1 MKKIVLIKAFF
12 VKNRMTAILISLL
25 MFVSV
30 FILCWVQ
37 GLYDYRMRYVNTLE
51 EYVGDGD
58 IFMQYQSWYD
68 QERIKQIIND
78 VKQLPG
84 VESVLYNIVTYWTDG
99 NNHDYIVY
107 YYSEEIASRVN
118 LNTDIEEY
126 ISGEK
131 IECVACGG
139 VASSGDILKLELLND
154 VESYTGEKKTLDFFV
169 NGTTE
174 DDFLYLLFDT
184 SGGDGA
190 LGAMSLLDNSEVL
203 FVTGQAF
210 LDYISEE
217 EQYYD
222 INCYVIYE
230 DSATEDEIETARS
243 IIERHGEYQT
253 ISNIIDNS
261 RDTEI
266 KQINRIIIIPQVILG
281 VVTFACCAM
290 ILLIMQTKMEEYLV
304 YYLCGHSKKKIIM
317 LCYGCLSLI
326 MIIPCALNILI
337 ITFYGK
343 ISEIIG
349 FSFGTVIYSSKQIIF
364 TVVYLIIMLFVTAMI
379 EFAMLAKMSPIEMY
393 RRMTR

>member
-12 VKNRMTAILISLL
+12 IKNRMTAILISLL
-25 MFVSV
+25 MFISV

-37 GLYDYRMRYVNTLE
+37 GLYDYRMRYVSTLE
-51 EYVGDGD
+51 EYIGDGD
-58 IFMQYQSWYD
+58 LFMQYQSWYD

-84 VESVLYNIVTYWTDG
+84 VETVLYNIVTYWTDG
-99 NNHDYIVY
+99 NNNDYIVY
-107 YYSEEIASRVN
+107 YYSEDIASRIK
-118 LNTDIEEY
+118 LNTSMEEY

-131 IECVACGG
+131 IECVASGG
-139 VASSGDILKLELLND
+139 IASSGDILKLELLSD
-154 VESYTGEKKTLDFFV
+154 VESYTEEKKALDFFV

-190 LGAMSLLDNSEVL
+190 LGAMSLLNNSKVL

-210 LDYISEE
+210 LDYVSEE

-230 DSATEDEIETARS
+230 DSATQDEIENARS
-243 IIERHGEYQT
+243 IIQQHGEYQT
-253 ISNIIDNS
+253 ISNIIDTS

-266 KQINRIIIIPQVILG
+266 NQISRIIIIPQVILG

-290 ILLIMQTKMEEYLV
+290 ILLIMQTKMEEYSV
-304 YYLCGHSKKKIIM
+304 YYLCGHSKKRIIT
-317 LCYGCLSLI
+317 LCYGSLSLI
-326 MIIPCALNILI
+326 MLVPCILNIMI
-337 ITFYGK
+337 IIFHSK

-364 TVVYLIIMLFVTAMI
+364 TVVYLVIVLLVTGMI
-379 EFAMLAKMSPIEMY
+379 EFVMLAKMSPIEMY